1 MKENGYAYLYDRI
14 AWWCSRNDLN
24 LANQLFFNKTLKKEK
39 KIWGIGGCPKLCV
52 PQGEARSYD
61 FASDPMLPCMAWGYD
76 EILSLLSC
84 PF

>member
-1 MKENGYAYLYDRI
+1 MV
-14 AWWCSRNDLN
+14 
-24 LANQLFFNKTLKKEK
+24 NQLFFNKTLKKEK

-52 PQGEARSYD
+52 PQAEARSYD